1 MRTVKTVYK
10 VNDVEVSIGHFYKFI
25 EGVNEKPFELIKHE
39 FLESWLVKFL
49 EMGAG
54 KADTIV
60 VEIYGASCVDITYH
74 NGDKQISC
82 FIDTVP
88 PTFSSIDM
96 NGVEHN
102 HSDVPALK
110 KALDELASS
119 NPYGIT
125 LSYSDIDTL
134 KIHTAVKLSKKFNCI
149 TAEYRKNGHDVFNVE
164 FEYTPSFAQ
173 AVVMG
178 KHQKKHEV
186 MLAGY
191 EFFIE
196 EWRQSHPDTVLDKRN
211 K

>member
-1 MRTVKTVYK
+1 M
-10 VNDVEVSIGHFYKFI
+10 EIGVS
-25 EGVNEKPFELIKHE
+25 
-39 FLESWLVKFL
+39 
-49 EMGAG
+49 

-60 VEIYGASCVDITYH
+60 VEIYGLSCVDITYH

-88 PTFSSIDM
+88 PTFDVIDV

-102 HSDVPALK
+102 NSDVQALK
-110 KALDELASS
+110 KALDEIAEANSH
-119 NPYGIT
+119 GFT
-125 LSYSDIDTL
+125 LSYTDIDTL
-134 KIHTAVKLSKKFNCI
+134 KIHTAVKLSKKFNCV

-164 FEYTPSFAQ
+164 FEYNPSFAE
-173 AVVMG
+173 ALVMS

-196 EWRQSHPDTVLDKRN
+196 EWRQSHPDSVLDN
-211 K
+211 ASLSNH